1 MNLKDEETNM
11 LCYFVFIGIAV
22 KNRKMDIFP
31 KNLKFVF
38 SLDDISLLE
47 KLIKSK
53 VKNNIFEYDP
63 PDGYYIYSKNI
74 EETISILKSNLE
86 EYSNHKDENI
96 HYIYIDDIF
105 RFNNLLNRL
114 REALKREFENY
125 KYSILSS
132 IWIRMTPNDL
142 DNIYKFIEKQ
152 IAFIEN
158 KSFVALNILLNG
170 HLKENCICDIG
181 NYKVTYQV
189 WDAGIWYETNRKM
202 SFNVSNKYFKN
213 RFLFLPDIYFE
224 TIEEDSKNVCYISA
238 VQDRKH
244 IVKWFDEKSAEEDLS
259 PIKRQLRNKY
269 VNYRFVLAL
278 EIFIQILR
286 ENGIYDIKVPLL
298 HLFNY
303 DYHVCMSEDC
313 KERMTYLEEKVRE
326 GKISLDDANYE
337 QTKELFDHI
346 ADKEDIVSKN
356 KTERL
361 IETFML
367 VEERFRDIEIL
378 SEPFIQDENLIV
390 KVLDTPKDKSL
401 KKVLM

>member
-22 KNRKMDIFP
+22 KNRKIDTFP

-38 SLDDISLLE
+38 SLNDISLLE

-63 PDGYYIYSKNI
+63 PDGYYIYGKDI

-86 EYSNHKDENI
+86 EYLNHKDENI

-114 REALKREFENY
+114 HDVLTGQLQWH
-125 KYSILSS
+125 KYSILSG
-132 IWIRMTPNDL
+132 IWIRMSPNDL
-142 DNIYKFIEKQ
+142 DNIYKFLEKQ
-152 IAFIEN
+152 ILFI
-158 KSFVALNILLNG
+158 KSKYFPIPNNLLNE
-170 HLKENCICDIG
+170 HNKQTHICDIG
-181 NYKVTYQV
+181 SYEVIFQISDNS
-189 WDAGIWYETNRKM
+189 IWYETSREVLLTIK
-202 SFNVSNKYFKN
+202 NKYFKN
-213 RFLFLPDIYFE
+213 RFLFLPDIHFE
-224 TIEEDSKNVCYISA
+224 TIEEDGRMVCYIYA
-238 VQDRKH
+238 IQDRKH
-244 IVKWFDEKSAEEDLS
+244 VLKWFDEKSAEKDLS
-259 PIKRQLRNKY
+259 PIKKQLRNKY

-298 HLFNY
+298 QIFNY

-313 KERMTYLEEKVRE
+313 KERMTLLENEVRE
-326 GKISLDDANYE
+326 GKLSVEDANYE
-337 QTKELFDHI
+337 QTKELYSHV
-346 ADKEDIVSKN
+346 ADKEDIISKN

-361 IETFML
+361 IQTFML
-367 VEERFRDIEIL
+367 VEERFQDIQIL

-390 KVLDTPKDKSL
+390 KVLDIHKDKSL
-401 KKVLM
+401 RRKL